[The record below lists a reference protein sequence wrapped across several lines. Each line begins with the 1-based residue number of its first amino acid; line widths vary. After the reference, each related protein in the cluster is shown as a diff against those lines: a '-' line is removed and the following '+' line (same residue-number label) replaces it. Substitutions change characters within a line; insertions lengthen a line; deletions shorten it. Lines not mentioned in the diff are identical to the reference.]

1 LSRKEPRA
9 KASSSSASGLTFDLD
24 SALRRKREQ
33 RRKYTRLSIAEK
45 MHIMDELHDNMI
57 WMMNKVRPIVDGEVF
72 YYTHL
77 LPERTGLRQVIWVP
91 DPLAKDRHMRVQV
104 RHGRGARPNNVVLV
118 SIKRPRILRL
128 SERDA
133 EKLRRFIGLN
143 REALLAHAAGEIDS
157 FQLHLRTKKL
167 PDPA

>member
-1 LSRKEPRA
+1 MARGPKARASSGSRLPFDLHSALKRKEA
-9 KASSSSASGLTFDLD
+9 QKKIYS
-24 SALRRKREQ
+24 
-33 RRKYTRLSIAEK
+33 RLPLVEK
-45 MHIMDELHDNMI
+45 MRILDELHDNMI

-77 LPERTGLRQVIWVP
+77 VHERTGLHQVIWVP
-91 DPLAKDRHMRVQV
+91 DPLAKDRHLRVQV
-104 RHGRGARPNNVVLV
+104 RHGGGARPNNAILV

-128 SERDA
+128 SKGDA
-133 EKLRRFIGLN
+133 ERLRRFIGLN

-167 PDPA
+167 PNPA